1 MKIPRRLTLTIAA
14 FILVISSLLFL
25 LFLTRDGD
33 VISRRNFGK
42 IENGMTKG
50 QVESIL
56 GPPSEGCFDV
66 SSGGLKYKGVP
77 AREAGVWKGKKFEL
91 SVWFDAGGLVLH
103 KDGRSSESGI
113 VDRLHDWLG
122 W

>member
-1 MKIPRRLTLTIAA
+1 VKVPRRLTLTIVA

-33 VISRRNFGK
+33 AMSRRNFGK
-42 IENGMTKG
+42 IENGMTRD
-50 QVESIL
+50 QIESIL
-56 GPPSEGCFDV
+56 GPPTEGYFGLG
-66 SSGGLKYKGVP
+66 SGLKFKGVP
-77 AREAGVWKGKKFEL
+77 TKEAGVWKGKKFEL

-103 KDGRSSESGI
+103 KAGRSSESGI
-113 VDRLHDWLG
+113 LDRLHDWLG